1 MQGAGGGNGVSLGKS
16 RVMATQDS
24 FGSYFKEGKDL
35 LQDYVETRL
44 ELYRLQGIRAVSKTA
59 GYLIWLILAIF
70 MIWMIGLFAA
80 LVFAFWMSELTG
92 SMVYGFGITLGII
105 IIKVLLIRALRRQL
119 FVDPIIRKII
129 RKLQEAEEKTVE

>member
-1 MQGAGGGNGVSLGKS
+1 
-16 RVMATQDS
+16 MATQDS
-24 FGSYFKEGKDL
+24 FGSYFREGKDL

-59 GYLIWLILAIF
+59 GYLLWLILAIF

-105 IIKVLLIRALRRQL
+105 IIKVLLMRAFRRQL

-129 RKLQEAEEKTVE
+129 RKLQEAEEKPVE

>member
-1 MQGAGGGNGVSLGKS
+1 
-16 RVMATQDS
+16 MATQDS
-24 FGSYFKEGKDL
+24 LGSYFREGKDL

-105 IIKVLLIRALRRQL
+105 IIKVLLLRAFRRQL